1 VSGLTWNE
9 SDQLHKVFAHAAQGA
24 LVEWGI
30 DGEADDLTQQLW
42 EWYLQ
47 RPTTQ
52 TKMTGLSEPEQ
63 IVTAKRAA
71 HQMISGN
78 VLEGNIAGEKVIYS
92 TDSVREALHGL
103 STNKYLLEILPEAED
118 ILQARHEEY
127 AEALRSRYTDGV
139 IPLKEGGEAMV
150 LSRAVKALTDEVNVL
165 YLSSD
170 DSGVGRRDSA
180 SPNHRKRGGG
190 YSDPT
195 SNIALLL
202 MGNADEREAFYEEL
216 DDGDWSVG
224 FREDEPASDP
234 INIMDSAFN
243 GMPRSEFYRGQ
254 VFPELFPH
262 EDAMLVERWSRQD
275 REMFCGP
282 VG

>member
-1 VSGLTWNE
+1 LTWNDGAE
-9 SDQLHKVFAHAAQGA
+9 LHQVFAHAAQGA

-52 TKMTGLSEPEQ
+52 SKMSGLSEPEQ

-92 TDSVREALHGL
+92 TDSVREALHQM
-103 STNKYLLEILPEAED
+103 SSNKYLLEILPEAKA
-118 ILQARHEEY
+118 ILAARHEEY
-127 AEALRSRYTDGV
+127 AEALRSRYEDGV
-139 IPLKEGGEAMV
+139 VPAEPAKSVLK
-150 LSRAVKALTDEVNVL
+150 RAVKALTDEVNVL
-165 YLSSD
+165 FLTSD
-170 DSGVGRRDSA
+170 DDGVGRRDSA

-216 DDGDWSVG
+216 DSEDWSVG
-224 FREDEPASDP
+224 VREDEPGSDP

-243 GMPRSEFYRGQ
+243 GMPRSEFYRAQ

-262 EDAMLVERWSRQD
+262 EERMLVESWPAQD
-275 REMFCGP
+275 QEMFCGP

>member
-1 VSGLTWNE
+1 LTWNGSE
-9 SDQLHKVFAHAAQGA
+9 QLHRVFAHAAQGA

-52 TKMTGLSEPEQ
+52 SKMSALSEPEQ

-92 TDSVREALHGL
+92 TDSVREALHQM
-103 STNKYLLEILPEAED
+103 SSNKYLLEILPEAKA
-118 ILQARHEEY
+118 ILAARHEEY
-127 AEALRSRYTDGV
+127 AEALRSRYEDGV
-139 IPLKEGGEAMV
+139 VPVEPGKSVLK
-150 LSRAVKALTDEVNVL
+150 RAVKALTDEVNVL
-165 YLSSD
+165 FLTSD
-170 DSGVGRRDSA
+170 DDGVGRRDSA

-224 FREDEPASDP
+224 VREDEPGSDP

-262 EDAMLVERWSRQD
+262 EERMLVEAWPAQD
-275 REMFCGP
+275 QEMFCGP